1 LAHTGGAA
9 PSTTE
14 AAHALAL
21 QMLERHGV
29 VTREAVLAEGP
40 VGGFTSV
47 YGVLKT
53 MEERGQV
60 RRGYF
65 ISGLGA
71 AQFALPGAVDRLRD
85 AREPVDSELH
95 PEHVPAPLVMAATD
109 PAQPWG
115 ATIAWPLTQGR
126 PTRSAGA
133 VVVLV
138 DGEPLAWFDPRSH
151 HLVTFPH
158 TRGRHDWAD
167 ALVTLVKDGRR
178 RSLEVRKV
186 DGEIPQND
194 DPAVAALER
203 AGFVRGYRGW
213 VLRD

>member
-1 LAHTGGAA
+1 MAPLMQPA
-9 PSTTE
+9 PSPTQ
-14 AAHALAL
+14 AAHSLAV

-29 VTREAVLAEGP
+29 VTREAVLAESP
-40 VGGFTSV
+40 VGGFASV

-85 AREPVDSELH
+85 AREGVDVDLH
-95 PEHVPAPLVMAATD
+95 PESVPAPVVLAATD
-109 PAQPWG
+109 PAQPFG
-115 ATIAWPLTQGR
+115 GTVTWPLTRGR

-133 VVVLV
+133 VVVIE
-138 DGEPLAWFDPRSH
+138 DGRALAWMDAH
-151 HLVTFPH
+151 NLVTFPH
-158 TRGRHDWAD
+158 TRERGSWIP
-167 ALVTLVKDGRR
+167 ALAELVRQGRR
-178 RSLEVRKV
+178 RNIEIRKI
-186 DGEIPQND
+186 DGEAVSAD
-194 DPAVAALER
+194 DPVVDMLLR
-203 AGFVRGYRGW
+203 GGFAQGYRGL

>member
-1 LAHTGGAA
+1 
-9 PSTTE
+9 
-14 AAHALAL
+14 
-21 QMLERHGV
+21 MLFRSERHGV

-40 VGGFTSV
+40 VGGFASV

-65 ISGLGA
+65 VSGLGA

-85 AREPVDSELH
+85 VREAVDPDIRPGDVPEPVVL
-95 PEHVPAPLVMAATD
+95 AATD
-109 PAQPWG
+109 PAQPFG
-115 ATIAWPLTQGR
+115 STVAWPLTQGR

-138 DGEPLAWFDPRSH
+138 DGEPLAWFDAGAH

-158 TRGRHDWAD
+158 TRSRGEWTG

-186 DGEIPQND
+186 DGEAPQAD
-194 DPAVAALER
+194 DPVVTMLEIGR
-203 AGFVRGYRGW
+203 AHV
-213 VLRD
+213 